1 MNDQAKKIIGTN
13 IKFHRKEIGLSQE
26 DLAKKIGKKTATY
39 IAFIEKGER
48 NITTV
53 DLMAISKQLGVT
65 VASLIGEEKTK
76 STTTKNNLVFKE
88 ALRASKDLTQS
99 DKNKIEDYFNYI
111 KSRKDDR

>member
-1 MNDQAKKIIGTN
+1 MNNQTKKIIGEN
-13 IKFHRKEIGLSQE
+13 IKFHRKEWGWSQE

-53 DLMAISKQLGVT
+53 DLMAIAEQLGVA
-65 VASLIGEEKTK
+65 VANLIGEEKTK
-76 STTTKNNLVFKE
+76 STTTKNNLIFKE

-111 KSRKDDR
+111 KSRKDVR